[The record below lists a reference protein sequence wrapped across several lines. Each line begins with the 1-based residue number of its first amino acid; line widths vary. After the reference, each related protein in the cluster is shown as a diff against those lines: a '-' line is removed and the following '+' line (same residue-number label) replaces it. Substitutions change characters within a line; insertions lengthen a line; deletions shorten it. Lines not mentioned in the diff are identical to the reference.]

1 MSIGDYLETRILDA
15 VFRNVS
21 LAVAANY
28 VKLHIGDPGEAGTSN
43 ASASTTRKVAS
54 WAAASAGT
62 IATNTTLTWSGADLT
77 ATETLT
83 HISVWDASTAGNHL
97 WNGPLAAPYN
107 VNAGDTFTLTSGTVV
122 VTLN

>member
-1 MSIGDYLETRILDA
+1 VSISDYLEPKILDA

-77 ATETLT
+77 AAETLT

-97 WNGPLAAPYN
+97 WNGPLAAPYI
-107 VNAGDTFTLTSGTVV
+107 VNPGDTFVLTSGTVI

>member
-1 MSIGDYLETRILDA
+1 MSIGDYAENKILDA

-28 VKLHIGDPGEAGTSN
+28 VKLHVGAPGDAGTSN
-43 ASASTTRKVAS
+43 AAGETTRKVAS

-62 IATNTTLTWSGADLT
+62 IATNTTLTWSGVA
-77 ATETLT
+77 ATEVLT

-97 WNGPLAAPYN
+97 WNGPLAAPYS
-107 VNAGDTFTLTSGTVV
+107 VNAGDTFVLTSGTIV
-122 VTLN
+122 VTLE